1 MKNTR
6 CMEYDQSRM
15 TTAVLALKLSP
26 DTLYCLKA
34 MKILIYGTS
43 DSAYMTAARLN
54 KEHDVTI
61 LDDKESIPDAFNNL
75 DVSYVVGSG
84 GDIDALE
91 RADAGKNN
99 LFVACSERDE
109 ANIVACWTAKRIADI
124 ETVCFVGSVELY
136 TNLMSYRHDNYRAP
150 YDIDTVIWPEQ
161 LLTQDIFRIVSVPEA
176 IDVEYFAK
184 GRAKLFEYRIK
195 SDSFILDRRI
205 MDCDF
210 PDNVIIVG
218 ITRENYLFIPSGS
231 TEIKLDDKV
240 IFMGTSAGLDMLA
253 ANFFR
258 KSSKIKK
265 AAIIGGGSVGYLLA
279 GKLEQTHIKVTII
292 EHDKERCRF
301 LANNLQKTMVLHG
314 DGTDFELLESESIGK
329 SDVIICVTNNDEK
342 NLLCSLLIKQIS
354 PGRII
359 TRVSKART
367 AHMFDRA
374 GVDVVVSPRQ
384 AALTELLNRVQA
396 RDVDILAL
404 IEGGQGEVLRLSLPE
419 SFPPTKVADLVFEVE
434 AIIGAV
440 QRGRRIIIPHGE
452 TMLKAGDLLNIFTM
466 AEDAETIKKMFA
478 K

>member
-1 MKNTR
+1 
-6 CMEYDQSRM
+6 
-15 TTAVLALKLSP
+15 
-26 DTLYCLKA
+26 

-43 DSAYMTAARLN
+43 DSAYMTVARLC

-61 LDDKESIPDAFNNL
+61 LGDQETIPDAFNSL

-84 GDIDALE
+84 ADIGALE
-91 RADAGKNN
+91 RADAGKNK
-99 LFVACSERDE
+99 LFVACSQRDE
-109 ANIVACWTAKRIADI
+109 ANIVACWTVKRIADI

-136 TNLMSYRHDNYRAP
+136 NNLMSYRHDDYRAP

-176 IDVEYFAK
+176 IDVEYFAQ

-195 SDSFILDRRI
+195 SDSFVLNRRI

-210 PDNVIIVG
+210 PENVIIVG

-240 IFMGTSAGLDMLA
+240 VFMGTGGGLDILA
-253 ANFFR
+253 AKFFH
-258 KSSKIKK
+258 KTSKIKQ
-265 AAIIGGGSVGYLLA
+265 ATIIGGGSVGYLLA

-301 LANNLQKTMVLHG
+301 LANNLQKTVVLHG

-329 SDVIICVTNNDEK
+329 SDVIICVTDNDEK
-342 NLLCSLLIKQIS
+342 NLLCSLLIKQICS
-354 PGRII
+354 GRII
-359 TRVSKART
+359 TRVSQAQT

-404 IEGGQGEVLRLSLPE
+404 IEGGQGEVLRVSLPE
-419 SFPPTKVADLVFEVE
+419 SFPPTKVVDLDFEAQ
-434 AIIGAV
+434 AIIGV
-440 QRGRRIIIPHGE
+440 IQRGRQIIIPRGE
-452 TMLKAGDLLNIFTM
+452 TIVRGGDLLKIFTM

-478 K
+478 

>member
-1 MKNTR
+1 
-6 CMEYDQSRM
+6 
-15 TTAVLALKLSP
+15 
-26 DTLYCLKA
+26 
-34 MKILIYGTS
+34 MKILIFGTS
-43 DSAYMTAARLN
+43 DSAYMSAVYLS

-61 LDDKESIPDAFNNL
+61 LDDKETIPDAFNNL
-75 DVSYVVGSG
+75 DVSYVAGSG
-84 GDIDALE
+84 ADIGALE

-109 ANIVACWTAKRIADI
+109 ANIVACWTVKRLADI
-124 ETVCFVGSVELY
+124 ETVCFVRSVELY

-176 IDVEYFAK
+176 IDVEYFAR

-195 SDSFILDRRI
+195 KDSFIRDKRI
-205 MDCDF
+205 MDCHF

-231 TEIKLDDKV
+231 TVIKLDDKV
-240 IFMGTSAGLDMLA
+240 VFMGTGGGLDMLA
-253 ANFFR
+253 AKFFR
-258 KSSKIKK
+258 KTSKIKR

-301 LANNLQKTMVLHG
+301 LANNLAKAVVLHG
-314 DGTDFELLESESIGK
+314 DGTDFELLESEAIGQ

-342 NLLCSLLIKQIS
+342 NLLCSLLVKQIS
-354 PGRII
+354 TSRII
-359 TRVSKART
+359 TRVSKAQT

-384 AALTELLNRVQA
+384 AALQELLNRVQA
-396 RDVDILAL
+396 NDVDILAL
-404 IEGGQGEVLRLSLPE
+404 IEGGQGEVLRVTLPD
-419 SFPPTKVADLVFEVE
+419 SFPPTKVADLVFDAQ
-434 AIIGAV
+434 AIIGAI
-440 QRGRRIIIPHGE
+440 QRDRQILIPHGD
-452 TMLKAGDLLNIFTM
+452 TVLKAGDLLKIFTM
-466 AEDAETIKKMFA
+466 DEDAETIKKMFG